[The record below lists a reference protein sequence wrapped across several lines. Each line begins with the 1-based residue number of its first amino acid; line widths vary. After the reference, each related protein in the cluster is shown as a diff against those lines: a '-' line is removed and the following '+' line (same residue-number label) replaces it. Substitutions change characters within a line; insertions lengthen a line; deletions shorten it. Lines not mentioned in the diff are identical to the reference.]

1 MLFVKF
7 ASLLLSLHAYVCMLF
22 YEEVGVIICIIILKV
37 CMRISSLH
45 DLN

>member
-7 ASLLLSLHAYVCMLF
+7 AFLLLSLQAYVCMLF
-22 YEEVGVIICIIILKV
+22 YEEVGMIIRIIILKV
-37 CMRISSLH
+37 CTRISSLH